1 MLIDRDLQPLR
12 NNRSSRKR
20 RSQRI
25 KIVLGVL
32 VAALVGLSLLM
43 SSGSGPQLEARETP
57 IKETIAEI
65 VAEQPSLPPEPPAP
79 VAEVFKRRVPVGAT
93 ITSLLGDYFNA
104 QEIYQVNRQSQDVF
118 PLTKIVAGNPYRIAT
133 LDGQFDR
140 FVYGI
145 DSEEQLIISREQDG
159 LQIERQA
166 IEYDVVL
173 EQVQGRIERSLFEA
187 VGHLEQGEKLAFI
200 LADIFGWDI
209 NFILDLRVGDT
220 FKALVEKR
228 YREGNFSGYGKV
240 VAAQFVNQGQVFN
253 AIRFKDGN
261 ERVGFYNEKGENLRK
276 AFLKAPLAFRRISS
290 GFDLQRKHPILG
302 YRRSHPAIDYAAPTG
317 TPVKAIGDGTIV
329 RKGYTKSNGNYL
341 KVRHSNGYMSAYLH
355 LNGFSRGLARGQRV
369 SQGKVIAFV
378 GSTGLSTG
386 PHLHFGMTRHGR
398 PINPLKLKNPA
409 AKSVSKA
416 NRDAFA
422 AVAKPLLARLATQQ
436 GDTRM
441 AYLDDTLKQSAVD
454 LTE

>member
-1 MLIDRDLQPLR
+1 M
-12 NNRSSRKR
+12 
-20 RSQRI
+20 
-25 KIVLGVL
+25 
-32 VAALVGLSLLM
+32 
-43 SSGSGPQLEARETP
+43 T
-57 IKETIAEI
+57 
-65 VAEQPSLPPEPPAP
+65 
-79 VAEVFKRRVPVGAT
+79 
-93 ITSLLGDYFNA
+93 
-104 QEIYQVNRQSQDVF
+104 
-118 PLTKIVAGNPYRIAT
+118 
-133 LDGQFDR
+133 
-140 FVYGI
+140 
-145 DSEEQLIISREQDG
+145 
-159 LQIERQA
+159 
-166 IEYDVVL
+166 
-173 EQVQGRIERSLFEA
+173 
-187 VGHLEQGEKLAFI
+187 
-200 LADIFGWDI
+200 
-209 NFILDLRVGDT
+209 
-220 FKALVEKR
+220 
-228 YREGNFSGYGKV
+228 
-240 VAAQFVNQGQVFN
+240 
-253 AIRFKDGN
+253 
-261 ERVGFYNEKGENLRK
+261 
-276 AFLKAPLAFRRISS
+276 FRRISS